1 MRVGLFSDVHANAV
15 ALAAVLEDLER
26 RQLDRIVCLGDH
38 VQGGAQPAECLDRL
52 RELRC
57 PVVLGNA
64 DHEVLFP
71 QREHEEWTRARLSVT
86 QLEFMRTF
94 EATVEIEL
102 GDGGRLVC
110 FHGSP
115 RSFDE
120 VVLPETPLEDVRAAV
135 AGHEAVVFAG
145 GHVHLQW
152 QRRVGSAVWL
162 CAGSVGLVYANEEP
176 AEALRLDPWAEY
188 AIVDFENGC
197 LGVELRRVPFDVE
210 AYVQALLA
218 SGRPGADET
227 AAGWLT

>member
-15 ALAAVLEDLER
+15 ALDAVLEDLAR
-26 RQLDRIVCLGDH
+26 RGLDRIVCLGDH

-52 RELRC
+52 RELQC

-71 QREHEEWTRARLSVT
+71 RREHEEWTRARLSGA

-94 EATVEIEL
+94 EAAVEIDG
-102 GDGGRLVC
+102 GDGGDLVC

-120 VVLPETPLEDVRAAV
+120 VVLPETPLADVYAAV
-135 AGHEAVVFAG
+135 AGRDAVVFAG

-162 CAGSVGLVYANEEP
+162 CAGSVGLVYADGEP
-176 AEALRLDPWAEY
+176 AEPLRLDPWAEY
-188 AIVDFENGC
+188 AIVDVEDGR
-197 LGVELRRVPFDVE
+197 LGVEFRRVPFDVD
-210 AYVQALLA
+210 AYVQALRA
-218 SGRPGADET
+218 SGRPGAEET
-227 AAGWLT
+227 ARGWLA